1 MRMKLTAV
9 ALIILVL
16 LFFQPI
22 IATTKVLLLI
32 SEQFPQI
39 PLKPL
44 HLLTNQPK
52 HEQVN
57 FGEGII
63 ADLFLPASRG
73 EPNQPT
79 PNPALILAMGV
90 RTNEKDK
97 PILLGFADTLARLG
111 YVVIWPRL
119 EDLDKEIVKYER
131 LQTFIKAFEYLE
143 QHSSVER
150 NRISYI
156 GFSVGSSLA
165 MAAAEDPGINNQV
178 RSVVFFGGYYN
189 IFDYLKALATKSFVL
204 DGQNIAWN
212 PAEDGVNHAKGIL
225 EKEGLELE
233 QFKKVE
239 EIPQS
244 QKNALLRFSP
254 DQRIENYKAPI
265 FIMHEKAD
273 NYVPYVESIKL
284 RQALAGKVALTF
296 HLANLFEHVQPKQ
309 GFSTQLLSEFIGL
322 FGFLHKVFL
331 YL

>member
-1 MRMKLTAV
+1 MSAVTAIFIYNLVYYTIKESSMGIKLAV
-9 ALIILVL
+9 IVLIILAL

-22 IATTKVLLLI
+22 VAAAKVLLLI

-57 FGEGII
+57 FGDGIVT
-63 ADLFLPASRG
+63 DLFLP
-73 EPNQPT
+73 NQPR

-111 YVVIWPRL
+111 YVVLWPRL

-131 LQTFIKAFEYLE
+131 PQTFIKAFEYLE
-143 QHSSVER
+143 QHSRVEK
-150 NRISYI
+150 NKISYI

-165 MAAAEDPGINNQV
+165 MVAAEDPGINNQV
-178 RSVVFFGGYYN
+178 HSLIFFGGYYN

-212 PAEDGVNHAKGIL
+212 PAGDGVNHAKGIL
-225 EKEGLELE
+225 EKEGSELE
-233 QFKKVE
+233 QFKNVG

-244 QKNALLRFSP
+244 QKKCTTAF
-254 DQRIENYKAPI
+254 
-265 FIMHEKAD
+265 
-273 NYVPYVESIKL
+273 
-284 RQALAGKVALTF
+284 LA
-296 HLANLFEHVQPKQ
+296 
-309 GFSTQLLSEFIGL
+309 
-322 FGFLHKVFL
+322 
-331 YL
+331 

>member
-1 MRMKLTAV
+1 MKTKL
-9 ALIILVL
+9 ILVIL
-16 LFFQPI
+16 LTLILLLIQP
-22 IATTKVLLLI
+22 AAVTTKVLILI
-32 SEQFPQI
+32 SEQFPQV
-39 PLKPL
+39 PVKPL
-44 HLLTNQPK
+44 NVHTKEPK
-52 HEQVN
+52 REYLSLGNGVV
-57 FGEGII
+57 
-63 ADLFLPASRG
+63 ADLFLPNRTG
-73 EPNQPT
+73 QK
-79 PNPALILAMGV
+79 PALIIAMGV

-131 LQTFIKAFEYLE
+131 PQTFIKAFEYLE
-143 QHSSVER
+143 QHSKVER

-165 MAAAEDPGINNQV
+165 MVAAEDPGINNQV
-178 RSVVFFGGYYN
+178 RSLIFFGGYYN

-212 PAEDGVNHAKGIL
+212 PAGDGVNHAKGIL
-225 EKEGLELE
+225 EKDGLELE
-233 QFKKVE
+233 QFKNVG
-239 EIPQS
+239 EIPES

-284 RQALAGKVALTF
+284 RQALEGKILLTF
-296 HLANLFEHVQPKQ
+296 HLANIFEHVQPKQ
-309 GFSTQLLSEFIGL
+309 GFSTQMLGEFIEL